1 MILLITGN
9 GKGKTTSALGQ
20 GLRAVGDG
28 RRVLMVQFIKGPW
41 RSGEDDAQ
49 MLLRPLLHIRK
60 TGLGFVGILGDKLP
74 REDHAAAAQAG
85 LAMASREMA
94 SGNWDMLIL
103 DEVNNA
109 IHLHLLE
116 TSRVVELAGRL
127 PEGMD
132 LVLTGRDAPRELV
145 DLADIVSE
153 VREVKHSYQQGVKG
167 AKGIEW

>member
-20 GLRAVGDG
+20 ALRAVGDG

-49 MLLRPLLHIRK
+49 LLLRPWFHLRK
-60 TGLGFVGILGDKLP
+60 TGLGFVGILGDALP
-74 REDHAAAAQAG
+74 LDEHRKAARAG
-85 LAMASREMA
+85 LVMAQEEML
-94 SGNWDMLIL
+94 SGKWDTLIL

-109 IHLHLLE
+109 IHLDLLDIAD
-116 TSRVVELAGRL
+116 VVALVRAL

-132 LVLTGRDAPRELV
+132 LVLTGRDARQELS

-153 VREVKHSYQQGVKG
+153 VQEVKHPYQQGQKG
-167 AKGIEW
+167 KKGMEW